1 MSICPYVCLSVT
13 ETPSLSELLLSAIE
27 PINHWAYWP
36 LSIEPIDHQVYQLS
50 SLSSIEPINHQAYQ
64 ALILSTIDPIDHW
77 SYRPSSLSTIEP
89 INHRAHQPSSLSTSG
104 FLLRLLSL
112 LACSIFINLFIFCCC
127 FKHFCTIGYQAFI
140 FLKFKNWNTLYW
152 SILKKLGHL
161 KFWVQFFTLRQT
173 E

>member
-1 MSICPYVCLSVT
+1 MHLWFQCHHEIRQDQKFWVVEIAGAINPPTPHHSI
-13 ETPSLSELLLSAIE
+13 SLK
-27 PINHWAYWP
+27 
-36 LSIEPIDHQVYQLS
+36 
-50 SLSSIEPINHQAYQ
+50 PINHQA
-64 ALILSTIDPIDHW
+64 
-77 SYRPSSLSTIEP
+77 YRPSSLSTIEP

-161 KFWVQFFTLRQT
+161 KFLVQFFTLRQT